1 MRVVRTHNV
10 GTVVYSRY
18 AMAMATKTA
27 RRNLRVS
34 PVDDQLFRQAAAV
47 VDESVS
53 EFLVESG
60 RARAEMILADRTQ
73 FVLDDD
79 AWKAF
84 TAALDR
90 PAEPKPAVVEL
101 MRRARPE

>member
-1 MRVVRTHNV
+1 MT
-10 GTVVYSRY
+10 TT
-18 AMAMATKTA
+18 TKTA

-34 PVDDQLFRQAAAV
+34 PTDDQLFRQAASTV
-47 VDESVS
+47 GESVS

-60 RARAEMILADRTQ
+60 RERAETILADRTQ
-73 FVLDDD
+73 FVLDSE

-90 PAEPKPAVVEL
+90 PAEIKQAVARL
-101 MRRARPE
+101 ISRSRPE

>member
-1 MRVVRTHNV
+1 MT
-10 GTVVYSRY
+10 TS
-18 AMAMATKTA
+18 TKTA

-34 PVDDQLFRQAAAV
+34 PTDDQLFRQAASTV
-47 VDESVS
+47 GESVS

-60 RARAEMILADRTQ
+60 RERAEMILADRTQ
-73 FVLDDD
+73 FVLDAK

-90 PAEPKPAVVEL
+90 PAEVKPAVARL
-101 MRRARPE
+101 MRRSRPE